1 MSNLN
6 FVLGLVHNSHLLDNS
21 FVNRFKTLE
30 IKNPLLKIP
39 KKEDYLYHSNYSV
52 SLEGVS
58 KEIENDLKIIGDL
71 SIRRFSFDV
80 GPCYSSIISKNNKY
94 YPGKNLIKKKDLI
107 NMTGE
112 EINKLNKL
120 FNNKTKLAVE
130 NLNYYDTGAYEEDVC
145 IPEFYNEISE
155 KFNIEQILDLAH
167 LKVSAINLNKTFKSM
182 LSRVNQE
189 FVKEIHLTKID
200 IESTNSAIDS
210 HLAPTEEEFSD
221 LLIALENNPNNDIDI
236 VIEAWRDTESLVKS
250 FEDLYIYLRKNSKH
264 KIIF

>member
-1 MSNLN
+1 
-6 FVLGLVHNSHLLDNS
+6 
-21 FVNRFKTLE
+21 
-30 IKNPLLKIP
+30 
-39 KKEDYLYHSNYSV
+39 
-52 SLEGVS
+52 
-58 KEIENDLKIIGDL
+58 
-71 SIRRFSFDV
+71 
-80 GPCYSSIISKNNKY
+80 
-94 YPGKNLIKKKDLI
+94 
-107 NMTGE
+107 MTGE